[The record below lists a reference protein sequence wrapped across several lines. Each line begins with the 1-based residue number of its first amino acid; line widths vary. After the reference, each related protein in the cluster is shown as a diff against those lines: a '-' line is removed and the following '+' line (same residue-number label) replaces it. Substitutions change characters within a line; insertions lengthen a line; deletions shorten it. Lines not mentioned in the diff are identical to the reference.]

1 MKNTITTEAA
11 MCRDLAAA
19 LRFDAAHAALPGYA
33 ARLVRGAED
42 LERQAI
48 FLTGWASMF
57 V

>member
-1 MKNTITTEAA
+1 
-11 MCRDLAAA
+11 MCRDLAVT
-19 LRFDAAHAALPGYA
+19 LRFDAAHAMLPGYA

-48 FLTGWASMF
+48 VLTGWASIF